1 MTQEQKASLERICGM
16 LEGIAAVAE
25 KAEYIDKQ
33 AVAEAIGDCVEQMD
47 ELITNDIWEHDEPR
61 IEPAEEVTGDERMD
75 TI

>member
-1 MTQEQKASLERICGM
+1 MTQAQKESLERICGM

-61 IEPAEEVTGDERMD
+61 IEPAD
-75 TI
+75 